1 LAAPPVYRPN
11 QVNAPTAQLKP
22 ANHFRLETRSA
33 PPVYRPQQA
42 QSRMQP
48 KSANNFSLELRP
60 APPVYRPQ
68 QAGPPAAQ
76 EKPLAGTRMLTG
88 QQEFR
93 NAGYTQRENP
103 AIVNRAVQPKLAISS
118 PMPVINLA
126 ARHSVVQRMD
136 LDEDDLVDRL
146 VRSHNRNLSE
156 KSEPVKERSIFDLQ
170 SSSSYGF
177 QNNVINEDILK
188 GSFRKGWGSQPF
200 LSLNKDDFGGAV
212 VKSDYDSIIAV
223 FQKDSHQEGTIAED
237 ILVRIDHGTVP
248 KGYSD
253 ETLRAMSTL
262 IQLTQVI
269 ESHDSRVP
277 GVDKYARASLT
288 RILNGEST
296 FHLEF
301 NRKNGNYLPARA
313 KSGGSKFG
321 GQEAILAVVGKSKKS
336 HKAKRKDV
344 LSPGVLATLAEMSDS
359 SGDED
364 SDEDMSDDD
373 SAQVS

>member
-1 LAAPPVYRPN
+1 
-11 QVNAPTAQLKP
+11 
-22 ANHFRLETRSA
+22 
-33 PPVYRPQQA
+33 
-42 QSRMQP
+42 
-48 KSANNFSLELRP
+48 
-60 APPVYRPQ
+60 
-68 QAGPPAAQ
+68 
-76 EKPLAGTRMLTG
+76 
-88 QQEFR
+88 
-93 NAGYTQRENP
+93 
-103 AIVNRAVQPKLAISS
+103 
-118 PMPVINLA
+118 MPVINLA